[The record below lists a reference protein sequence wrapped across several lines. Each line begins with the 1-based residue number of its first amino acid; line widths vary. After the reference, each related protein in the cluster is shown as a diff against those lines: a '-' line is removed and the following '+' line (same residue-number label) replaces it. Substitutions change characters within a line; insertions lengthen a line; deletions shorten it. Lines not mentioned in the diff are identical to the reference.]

1 MATAYTSHENR
12 LIIEVSKLHPDY
24 RIMLI
29 MDSPESVYPVMIV
42 TNDKIEVVTRI
53 FLAKHHWDI
62 QVLDRLVV
70 KAIKEIESKS
80 RIEE

>member
-12 LIIEVSKLHPDY
+12 LIIEVGKLHPDY
-24 RIMLI
+24 RITLI
-29 MDSPESVYPVMIV
+29 MESPESVHPLLIV
-42 TNDKIEVVTRI
+42 TDEKIVVGTRI

-70 KAIKEIESKS
+70 KAIKEIES
-80 RIEE
+80 RGEIE

>member
-12 LIIEVSKLHPDY
+12 LIIEVGKLHPDY
-24 RIMLI
+24 IIMLI
-29 MDSPESVYPVMIV
+29 TDSPESVYPLLIV
-42 TNDKIEVVTRI
+42 TNDKIQVGTRI

-70 KAIKEIESKS
+70 KAIKEIESKGE
-80 RIEE
+80 IE